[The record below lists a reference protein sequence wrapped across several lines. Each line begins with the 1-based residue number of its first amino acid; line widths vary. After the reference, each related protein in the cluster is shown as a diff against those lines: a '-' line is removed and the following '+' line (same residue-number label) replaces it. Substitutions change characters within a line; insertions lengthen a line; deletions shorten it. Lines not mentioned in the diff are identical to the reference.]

1 MPARNSGI
9 FGGECSPA
17 AGPRQTKLICFSG
30 LRGRRLGGKM
40 TKVEVQLLLP
50 GKFTLGWLDRAANWW
65 PDAAPDHVRVRLM
78 LIMCCYQFP
87 ISWQN

>member
-1 MPARNSGI
+1 MVGI
-9 FGGECSPA
+9 GCSPA

-30 LRGRRLGGKM
+30 LRWGEM
-40 TKVEVQLLLP
+40 TKVGSWKP
-50 GKFTLGWLDRAANWW
+50 WLEGAGAHFSER
-65 PDAAPDHVRVRLM
+65 VRVRLM